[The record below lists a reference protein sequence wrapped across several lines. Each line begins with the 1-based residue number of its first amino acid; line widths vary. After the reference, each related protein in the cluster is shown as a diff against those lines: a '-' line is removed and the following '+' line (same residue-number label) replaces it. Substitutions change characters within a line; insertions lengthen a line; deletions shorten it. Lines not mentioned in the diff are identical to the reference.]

1 LREGYRSQGR
11 LRSLRRGRWRA
22 TGPVARHRAGRAP
35 YAAGVS
41 DDDLLRRLRSGE
53 ESAFAEVVDSYH
65 TSMVRLAQTFVSS
78 RAVAEEVT
86 QDTWLAV
93 VKGIDRFEGR
103 SSLKT
108 WIFHILANRA
118 RSTGVR
124 EQRTTP
130 VDLSGEATV
139 NGRRFDEG
147 GAWSDP
153 PAHWSDEVV
162 ERLSSGPL
170 VAQVRAAI
178 SELPESQRAVVTLRD
193 VDGLSSKDVCDVLEI
208 SEANQRVLLHRGRSR
223 VRARLEDEL
232 AER

>member
-1 LREGYRSQGR
+1 
-11 LRSLRRGRWRA
+11 
-22 TGPVARHRAGRAP
+22 
-35 YAAGVS
+35 VS
-41 DDDLLRRLRSGE
+41 DDDLVRRLRSGD
-53 ESAFAEVVDSYH
+53 ESAFAEVVDAYH
-65 TSMVRLAQTFVSS
+65 SSMVRLAQTFVSS

-93 VKGIDRFEGR
+93 LKGIGRFEGR

-108 WIFHILANRA
+108 WIFRILSNRA

-130 VDLSGEATV
+130 VDVSDEAAV
-139 NGRRFDEG
+139 DRRRFDAG

-162 ERLSSGPL
+162 DRFSSGPL

-178 SELPESQRAVVTLRD
+178 SDLPESQRAVVTLRD
-193 VDGLSSKDVCDVLEI
+193 LDGLSSKEVCDVLQI
-208 SEANQRVLLHRGRSR
+208 SEVNQRVLLHRGRSR
-223 VRARLEDEL
+223 IRARLEDEL
-232 AER
+232 AKR